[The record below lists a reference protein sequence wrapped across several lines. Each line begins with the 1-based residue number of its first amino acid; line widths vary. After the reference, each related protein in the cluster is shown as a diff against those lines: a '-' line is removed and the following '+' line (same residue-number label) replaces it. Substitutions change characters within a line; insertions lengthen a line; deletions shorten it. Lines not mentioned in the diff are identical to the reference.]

1 MSDAAHVSRHRP
13 VMLAEV
19 LAALA
24 PRDGDIIID
33 GTFGAGG
40 YTRAILEA
48 ADARVLAFDRDPD
61 AVREGSTLVAQFANR
76 LTLIEAPFGK
86 MDTAFLRPDLGGS
99 PHPLL
104 PSPSTGEGPGMGVMR
119 GDCDVGA
126 HAPPH
131 PSPRVDAKHRFAMTG
146 EGVPDAQLS
155 SRSAPGCRVS
165 QVQGSTRP
173 TALVDA
179 VVLDIGVSSMQL
191 DRADRGYSFQTDG
204 PLDMRMSRAGASAAD
219 IVNDTEEA
227 ALADLIYEFGGER
240 QSRRIARAIVTDRAK
255 APFTTTRQLAGML
268 ERVLG
273 RKHDDKKHPATRT
286 FQALRI
292 AVNDELGELQRGLD
306 SAERLLRPGGRLVV
320 VTFHSEEDRIV
331 KRFLASRSGKH
342 DGGSRHL
349 PRPIAAQSMQS
360 FQIVNPR
367 PLTPSSEEIAAN
379 PRARSAKLRAAVR
392 TNAPLL
398 EVRPGRAAGR

>member
-1 MSDAAHVSRHRP
+1 
-13 VMLAEV
+13 
-19 LAALA
+19 
-24 PRDGDIIID
+24 
-33 GTFGAGG
+33 
-40 YTRAILEA
+40 
-48 ADARVLAFDRDPD
+48 
-61 AVREGSTLVAQFANR
+61 
-76 LTLIEAPFGK
+76 
-86 MDTAFLRPDLGGS
+86 
-99 PHPLL
+99 
-104 PSPSTGEGPGMGVMR
+104 MGVVH
-119 GDCDVGA
+119 GD
-126 HAPPH
+126 
-131 PSPRVDAKHRFAMTG
+131 RDAKHRFAMTG
-146 EGVPDAQLS
+146 EGVPDSPLS